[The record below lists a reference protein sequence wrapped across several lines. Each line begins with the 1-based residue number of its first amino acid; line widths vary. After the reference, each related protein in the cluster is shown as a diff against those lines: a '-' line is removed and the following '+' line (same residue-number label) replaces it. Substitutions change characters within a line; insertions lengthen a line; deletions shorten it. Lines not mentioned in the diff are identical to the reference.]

1 MIPRGLPV
9 AGGKR
14 SIRPSMEDANLIM
27 WGMLFG
33 SIGMGMFIYGKR
45 ERAMVPL
52 VCGIALSTLPYVITS
67 VVGLVAAGGVLAL
80 VPVFVKTP

>member
-1 MIPRGLPV
+1 
-9 AGGKR
+9 
-14 SIRPSMEDANLIM
+14 MEDANLIM